1 MTFRRPSLSLSEI
14 LRLAKFSPPLF
25 LALFACSPKTYAL
38 RQVADAISSTGEGS
52 ALARDDDPD
61 LVRDAVPFA
70 LKTMESL
77 ADRLPDHLPL
87 RLALARG
94 FTQYGYAF
102 VQQDAD
108 ESRDA
113 EHAKALRDRAARLYL
128 RARAYGLE
136 GLRMARSVTEEE
148 LRGKEPVR
156 TQALAKTTKE
166 DVPLLY
172 WTMAAWA
179 GAISPRKTDLELVG
193 NVPSVAAMLDRALA
207 LDEAYDMGALHEF
220 SIIFDPA
227 RPEGTTLDKQRA
239 HLARARELQKGK
251 KISVL
256 VTYAEAVA
264 GPAQDRKT
272 FESLLREA
280 LAFDVDA
287 PGPPRNERLE
297 NKIAQRRARFLLAHE
312 GDILSD

>member
-1 MTFRRPSLSLSEI
+1 MRP
-14 LRLAKFSPPLF
+14 AKFSPLLV
-25 LALFACSPKTYAL
+25 LALAACSPKTYAL

-87 RLALARG
+87 RLAMARG

-108 ESRDA
+108 ESPDPER
-113 EHAKALRDRAARLYL
+113 AKALRDRAARLYL
-128 RARAYGLE
+128 RARAYGFD
-136 GLRMARSVTEEE
+136 GLRMTRGITEDE

-156 TQALAKTTKE
+156 AQALSRTSRE

-172 WTMAAWA
+172 WTMAAWG
-179 GAISPRKTDLELVG
+179 GAISQRKTDMELVG
-193 NVPSVAAMLDRALA
+193 DIPAVAAMLNRALA
-207 LDEAYDMGALHEF
+207 LDEAYDLGAVHEF
-220 SIIFDPA
+220 AISFDPA
-227 RPEGTTLDKQRA
+227 RPEGTTLEKQRA
-239 HLARARELQKGK
+239 HFARARELQKGK
-251 KISVL
+251 KISAL
-256 VTYAEAVA
+256 VTYAESVA

-272 FESLLREA
+272 FEALLREA
-280 LAFDVDA
+280 LRFDVDA
-287 PGPPRNERLE
+287 PQARDERLE

-312 GDILSD
+312 SDILSD

>member
-1 MTFRRPSLSLSEI
+1 MTSQRPSLSLSEI
-14 LRLAKFSPPLF
+14 LRPAKFSPL
-25 LALFACSPKTYAL
+25 LALALAACSPKTYAL

-77 ADRLPDHLPL
+77 ADRLPDHLLL
-87 RLALARG
+87 RLAMARG

-108 ESRDA
+108 ESPDPER
-113 EHAKALRDRAARLYL
+113 AKALRDRAARLYL
-128 RARAYGLE
+128 RARAYGFD
-136 GLRMARSVTEEE
+136 GLRMTRGITEDE

-156 TQALAKTTKE
+156 AQALSRTSRE

-172 WTMAAWA
+172 WTMAAWG
-179 GAISPRKTDLELVG
+179 GAISQRKTDMELVG
-193 NVPSVAAMLDRALA
+193 DIPAVAAMLDRALA
-207 LDEAYDMGALHEF
+207 LDEAYDLGAVHEF
-220 SIIFDPA
+220 AISFDPA
-227 RPEGTTLDKQRA
+227 RPEGTTLEKQRA
-239 HLARARELQKGK
+239 HFARARELQKGK
-251 KISVL
+251 KISAL
-256 VTYAEAVA
+256 VTYAESVA

-272 FESLLREA
+272 FEALLREA
-280 LAFDVDA
+280 LRFDVDA
-287 PGPPRNERLE
+287 PQARDERLE

-312 GDILSD
+312 SDILSD

>member
-1 MTFRRPSLSLSEI
+1 LRP
-14 LRLAKFSPPLF
+14 AKFSPL
-25 LALFACSPKTYAL
+25 LVLVVAACSPKTYAL
-38 RQVADAISSTGEGS
+38 RQVADAISFTGEGS

-87 RLALARG
+87 RLAMARG

-108 ESRDA
+108 ESPDP
-113 EHAKALRDRAARLYL
+113 EHAKTLHDRAARLYL
-128 RARAYGLE
+128 RARGYGFD
-136 GLRMARSVTEEE
+136 GLHLARGLIEDQ
-148 LRGKEPVR
+148 LRGKEALR
-156 TQALAKTTKE
+156 AQALAKTTHQ

-172 WTMAAWA
+172 WTMAAWG
-179 GAISPRKTDLELVG
+179 GAISQRKTDMELVG
-193 NVPSVAAMLDRALA
+193 DIPAVAAMLDRALA
-207 LDEAYDMGALHEF
+207 LDEAYDSGALHEF
-220 SIIFDPA
+220 AISFDPA
-227 RPEGTTLDKQRA
+227 RPEGTTPEKQRA
-239 HLARARELQKGK
+239 HFARARELQKGK
-251 KISVL
+251 KISAL

-280 LAFDVDA
+280 LRFDVDA
-287 PGPPRNERLE
+287 PQARDERLE

-312 GDILSD
+312 SDILSD

>member
-1 MTFRRPSLSLSEI
+1 LTSQRPSLSLSEI
-14 LRLAKFSPPLF
+14 LRPAKFSPL
-25 LALFACSPKTYAL
+25 LALALAACSPKTYAL

-87 RLALARG
+87 RLAMARG

-108 ESRDA
+108 ESPDPER
-113 EHAKALRDRAARLYL
+113 AKALRDRAARLYL
-128 RARAYGLE
+128 RARAYGFD
-136 GLRMARSVTEEE
+136 GLRMTRGITEDE

-156 TQALAKTTKE
+156 AQALSRTSRE

-172 WTMAAWA
+172 WTMAAWG
-179 GAISPRKTDLELVG
+179 GAISQRKTDMELVG
-193 NVPSVAAMLDRALA
+193 DIPAVAAMLDRALA
-207 LDEAYDMGALHEF
+207 LDEAYDLGAVHEF
-220 SIIFDPA
+220 AISFDPA
-227 RPEGTTLDKQRA
+227 RPEGTTLEKQRA
-239 HLARARELQKGK
+239 HFARARELQKGK
-251 KISVL
+251 KISAL
-256 VTYAEAVA
+256 VTYAESVA

-272 FESLLREA
+272 FEALLREA
-280 LAFDVDA
+280 LRFDVDA
-287 PGPPRNERLE
+287 PQARDERLE

-312 GDILSD
+312 SDILSD

>member
-1 MTFRRPSLSLSEI
+1 
-14 LRLAKFSPPLF
+14 LRLAKFPPL
-25 LALFACSPKTYAL
+25 LAFALAACSPKTYAL

-87 RLALARG
+87 RLAMARG

-108 ESRDA
+108 ESADPAR
-113 EHAKALRDRAARLYL
+113 AKELRDRAARLYL

-136 GLRMARSVTEEE
+136 GLRMARGVTEEQ
-148 LRGKEPVR
+148 LRGKEQAR
-156 TQALAKTTKE
+156 TEALAKVSRD

-179 GAISPRKTDLELVG
+179 AAISQRKTDLELVG
-193 NVPSVAAMLDRALA
+193 DVPAVAAMLDRALA
-207 LDEAYDMGALHEF
+207 LDEAYDLGALHEF
-220 SIIFDPA
+220 AITFDPA
-227 RPEGTTLDKQRA
+227 RPEGTTAEKQRM
-239 HLARARELQKGK
+239 HFARARDLQKGK
-251 KISVL
+251 KISAL
-256 VTYAEAVA
+256 VTYAESVA
-264 GPAQDRKT
+264 GPSQDRKQ
-272 FESLLREA
+272 FEALLREA
-280 LAFDVDA
+280 LQFDVDA
-287 PGPPRNERLE
+287 PQARNERLE
-297 NKIAQRRARFLLAHE
+297 NKISQRRARFLLAHE
-312 GDILSD
+312 SDILSD

>member
-1 MTFRRPSLSLSEI
+1 MTSQRPSLSLSEI
-14 LRLAKFSPPLF
+14 LRPAKFSPLLV
-25 LALFACSPKTYAL
+25 LALAACSPKTYAL

-77 ADRLPDHLPL
+77 ADRLPDHLLL
-87 RLALARG
+87 RLAMARG

-108 ESRDA
+108 ESPDPER
-113 EHAKALRDRAARLYL
+113 AKALRDRAARLYL
-128 RARAYGLE
+128 RARAYGFD
-136 GLRMARSVTEEE
+136 GLRMTRGITEDE

-156 TQALAKTTKE
+156 AQALSRTSRE

-172 WTMAAWA
+172 WTMAAWG
-179 GAISPRKTDLELVG
+179 GAISQRKTDMELVG
-193 NVPSVAAMLDRALA
+193 DIPAVAAMLDRALA
-207 LDEAYDMGALHEF
+207 LDEAYDLGAVHEF
-220 SIIFDPA
+220 AISFDPA
-227 RPEGTTLDKQRA
+227 RPEGTTLEKQRA
-239 HLARARELQKGK
+239 HFARARELQKGK
-251 KISVL
+251 KISAL
-256 VTYAEAVA
+256 VTYAESVA

-272 FESLLREA
+272 FEALLREA
-280 LAFDVDA
+280 LRFDVDA
-287 PGPPRNERLE
+287 AQARDERLE

-312 GDILSD
+312 SDILSD